1 MKHSK
6 NKTEKDFSSKL
17 PEYLFYEIFKV
28 SLGYAPVGQVF
39 ATFAGLYS

>member
-17 PEYLFYEIFKV
+17 PEYLELVSKV
-28 SLGYAPVGQVF
+28 ELVSKDTNSSPR
-39 ATFAGLYS
+39 S